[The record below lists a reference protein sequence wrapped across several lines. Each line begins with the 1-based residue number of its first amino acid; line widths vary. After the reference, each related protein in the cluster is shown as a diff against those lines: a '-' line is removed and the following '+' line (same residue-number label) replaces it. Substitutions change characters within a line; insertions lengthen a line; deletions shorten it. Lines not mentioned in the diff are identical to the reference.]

1 MKKTLFITLIFALAV
16 FGLFAA
22 RTRSYTQL
30 LVNDVDGGQLPGVE
44 NTSAT
49 TDEDYAVSCYVTAR
63 PTEII
68 STATYSATYIRIWR
82 FGNGTTM
89 PYATT
94 FFLQFGMFATD
105 WTAGEVIHFD
115 ITHIP
120 TGDTG
125 SWELTIP
132 DNNTSAI
139 GFRQT
144 VNPIPQVVAP
154 PWAAAATY
162 TVNMST
168 VPAGY
173 ITPTTLGPVED
184 VTTIYGTY
192 TPTAVSATG
201 YWTPASLTIDAD
213 TPWVADGDN
222 WVYNQEFVWTE
233 VDYYNYYVTL
243 KVNEGTYTGKANWNV
258 QGPAGSYTVPGG
270 TTGFQVVDETQESV
284 PENAIDGAYQ
294 MLTPAPT
301 GYYWE
306 AVELTTGDFL
316 ARSKGGRAV
325 INLYAPDMMW
335 MLLENPVVPTYTVF
349 MTTNPAGYI
358 TPATLG
364 PVTDPVDIYGTYTP
378 TDVST
383 TGYWTPASLTIDA
396 DTEWVADGD
405 DWVFN
410 QEFVWTETTVNNYY
424 LTLNV
429 DDSQLPVKGTWAI
442 TGPAGSYEVIAGTPY
457 PIELLDADTNLL
469 AGEYTIAAAPAGY
482 EWVPSVTQTPVFEPM
497 QMPNKETFNYGAS
510 LTWTLQ
516 PLGNTYLMVV
526 LSSPTQGYTFTG
538 PDPGVTPHSTNPPVN
553 SVALLTGTYEVTDPA
568 PSGYYWMNPSIVV
581 NAGMFA
587 PQPGNPNV
595 FVCTIVFMYAPLQPI
610 TYTLNITIDDT
621 VFPGGLY
628 TINGNPYVTPIVDN
642 DDQVNDLLGDYLI
655 SDPPAGYH
663 WEVNPIT
670 VADGDFVGNV
680 ASIEF
685 VLVEDVNPVELS
697 SFTATLT
704 GQFYVQLS
712 WTSQTETQMM
722 GYRVYRNT
730 SAQQSTSELIDNPM
744 IPATNTSSTQNY
756 TVVDDDVLIGQTYYY
771 WLEAVDYNSSSFHG
785 PVSVTV
791 TGNVPPVLPEVTT
804 MRNAYPNPFKANGST
819 NIEVSLKAGDTGTL
833 TIYNV
838 QGQLVKTVSLTEG
851 NHMVNWNGR
860 DSRGN
865 ACGSG
870 IYFYKLS
877 TQSMNQ
883 TKKMVIVK

>member
-30 LVNDVDGGQLPGVE
+30 LVNDVDGGLLPGVE

-82 FGNGTTM
+82 FGNGTSM

-139 GFRQT
+139 GYRQT

-201 YWTPASLTIDAD
+201 YWTPASLTIDAN
-213 TPWVADGDN
+213 TVWVADG
-222 WVYNQEFVWTE
+222 YNFRFDQEFVWTE
-233 VDYYNYYVTL
+233 LDY
-243 KVNEGTYTGKANWNV
+243 
-258 QGPAGSYTVPGG
+258 
-270 TTGFQVVDETQESV
+270 
-284 PENAIDGAYQ
+284 
-294 MLTPAPT
+294 
-301 GYYWE
+301 
-306 AVELTTGDFL
+306 
-316 ARSKGGRAV
+316 
-325 INLYAPDMMW
+325 
-335 MLLENPVVPTYTVF
+335 
-349 MTTNPAGYI
+349 
-358 TPATLG
+358 
-364 PVTDPVDIYGTYTP
+364 
-378 TDVST
+378 
-383 TGYWTPASLTIDA
+383 
-396 DTEWVADGD
+396 
-405 DWVFN
+405 
-410 QEFVWTETTVNNYY
+410 NNYH

-429 DDSQLPVKGTWAI
+429 VDTYFNGAYDINGYAVQ
-442 TGPAGSYEVIAGTPY
+442 AGTPT
-457 PIELLDADTNLL
+457 PIDALMVPALDPNPIDVD
-469 AGEYTIAAAPAGY
+469 YTIAAAPDGY
-482 EWVPSVTQTPVFEPM
+482 YWMPSVTQNPEFEM
-497 QMPNKETFNYGAS
+497 LQTKASKGVADYGDD
-510 LTWTLQ
+510 LTWTLMQ
-516 PLGNTYLMVV
+516 VNNYYRVIVQVWNGIDYNGVYD
-526 LSSPTQGYTFTG
+526 FTG
-538 PDPGVTPHSTNPPVN
+538 PLNGSTPYVSTPITTY
-553 SVALLTGTYEVTDPA
+553 ADYFGTYTMESPA
-568 PSGYYWMNPSIVV
+568 PAGWHWEFTTYSGLDAV
-581 NAGMFA
+581 GDFA
-587 PQPGNPNV
+587 QDPN
-595 FVCTIVFMYAPLQPI
+595 
-610 TYTLNITIDDT
+610 
-621 VFPGGLY
+621 
-628 TINGNPYVTPIVDN
+628 NPYLWTAYVTFN
-642 DDQVNDLLGDYLI
+642 LI
-655 SDPPAGYH
+655 EEGP
-663 WEVNPIT
+663 V
-670 VADGDFVGNV
+670 
-680 ASIEF
+680 
-685 VLVEDVNPVELS
+685 PVELS

-712 WTSQTETQMM
+712 WTTQTETQMV
-722 GYRVYRNT
+722 GYRVYRST
-730 SAQQSTSELIDNPM
+730 TADQSTIELIDNPLV
-744 IPATNTSSTQNY
+744 PATNTSTTQNY
-756 TVVDDDVLIGQTYYY
+756 TVVDKDVLIGQTYYY
-771 WLEAVDYNSSSFHG
+771 WLEAVDYNNSNFHG

-791 TGNVPPVLPEVTT
+791 TGNVPPVLPEVTE
-804 MRNAYPNPFKANGST
+804 MKNAYPNPFKANSST

-833 TIYNV
+833 SIYNV
-838 QGQLVKTVSLTEG
+838 QGQLVKIVSLTEG
-851 NHMVNWNGR
+851 THMVNWNGR
-860 DSRGN
+860 DTRGN